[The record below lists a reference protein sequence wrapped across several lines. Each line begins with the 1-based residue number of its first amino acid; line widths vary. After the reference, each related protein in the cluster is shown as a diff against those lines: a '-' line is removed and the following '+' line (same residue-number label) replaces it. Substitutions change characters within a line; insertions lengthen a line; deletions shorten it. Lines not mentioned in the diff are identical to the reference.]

1 MTTVYGIPNCDRVR
15 AARRWLRARGVE
27 HRFHDTR
34 ADGVPA
40 ARLRAWAKALGA
52 EALLNR
58 RGRSWRELPAAER
71 EAAAG
76 GAGILKLLAG
86 HPLLL
91 RRPLLEADAG
101 MLLGFDDA
109 EYARFFGPGA

>member
-15 AARRWLRARGVE
+15 AARRWLQDRGIE

-34 ADGVPA
+34 ADGMPA

-52 EALLNR
+52 DALLNR
-58 RGRSWRELPAAER
+58 RGRSWRELPAAKR
-71 EAAAG
+71 RNLDAAAT
-76 GAGILKLLAG
+76 LKLLAAQ
-86 HPLLL
+86 PLLL

-101 MLLGFDDA
+101 LLLGFDA
-109 EYARFFGPGA
+109 TEYARFFRTGA

>member
-15 AARRWLRARGVE
+15 AARRWLRAHDVE

-52 EALLNR
+52 AALLNR
-58 RGRSWRELPAAER
+58 RGRSWRELPAAGR
-71 EAAAG
+71 EAAASD
-76 GAGILKLLAG
+76 AGILKLLAG

-91 RRPLLEADAG
+91 RRPLLEANDG
-101 MLLGFDDA
+101 VLLGFDDA
-109 EYARFFGPGA
+109 EYARFFRNGV

>member
-15 AARRWLRARGVE
+15 AARRWLRDRGIE

-52 EALLNR
+52 AALLNR
-58 RGRSWRELPAAER
+58 RGRNWRELPAAAR
-71 EAAAG
+71 EAAASD
-76 GAGILKLLAG
+76 AGILKLLAAR
-86 HPLLL
+86 PLLL
-91 RRPLLEADAG
+91 RRPLLEAG
-101 MLLGFDDA
+101 GEVLLGFDGTK
-109 EYARFFGPGA
+109 YARFFRNGA

>member
-1 MTTVYGIPNCDRVR
+1 MTTLYGIPNCDRVR
-15 AARRWLRARGVE
+15 AARRWLQEHGIE

-34 ADGVPA
+34 ADGLPQ
-40 ARLRAWAKALGA
+40 ARLRAWSKALGA

-58 RGRSWRELPAAER
+58 RGRSWRELSAAER
-71 EAAAG
+71 EAAASD
-76 GAGILKLLAG
+76 AGILKLLAT

-101 MLLGFDDA
+101 SLLGFDGG
-109 EYARFFGPGA
+109 EYARFFGTGA

>member
-15 AARRWLRARGVE
+15 AARRWLRAHDVE

-40 ARLRAWAKALGA
+40 ARLRAWAEALGA
-52 EALLNR
+52 EVLLNR
-58 RGRSWRELPAAER
+58 RGRSWRELPAADR
-71 EAAAG
+71 RDLDEAAT
-76 GAGILKLLAG
+76 LNLLAA

-91 RRPLLEADAG
+91 RRPLLEAAG
-101 MLLGFDDA
+101 GLLLGFDDA
-109 EYARFFGPGA
+109 EYARFFGTGA